1 MGHIYLKVVCA
12 CYHVA
17 RSVLI
22 ITFNVCLGN
31 GGELGDE
38 LAHAA
43 YLLRPAI
50 HVETLPVVH
59 VGSVPGAG
67 IHTGCYK
74 KW

>member
-1 MGHIYLKVVCA
+1 M
-12 CYHVA
+12 
-17 RSVLI
+17 LI
-22 ITFNVCLGN
+22 TTFNVCLGN